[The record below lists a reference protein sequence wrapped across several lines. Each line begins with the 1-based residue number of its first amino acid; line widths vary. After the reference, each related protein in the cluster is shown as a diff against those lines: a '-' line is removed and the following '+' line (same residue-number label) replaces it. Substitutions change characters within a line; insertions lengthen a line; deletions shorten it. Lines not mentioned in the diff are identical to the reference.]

1 MSDQRTGDPC
11 TIVIFGAGGDLTKR
25 KLLPALV
32 NLRAY
37 GLLPKDFAIIG
48 VARKGLD
55 DGAFRAQLT
64 EDMAEFATSP
74 VDATVWAD
82 FQKRIHYC
90 EGDLADAATYQR
102 LAASIEKAGT
112 ANATRDNVLFYL
124 ATPPAV
130 FAEVVEQLGAAGL
143 TRSKKGW
150 RRVVV
155 EKPFGRDLDS
165 ARELNT
171 RLQRVLDEKQI
182 FRIDHYLGKETVQ
195 NLLVFRLANGIFE
208 PIWDRRYIENVQ
220 ITVAEEL
227 GVEDRGGY
235 YESAG
240 VLRDMIQN
248 HLFQLMT
255 LVTMEPPSSLEAEA
269 VRNEKVKVLES
280 IKPMDPEEIL
290 HATVR
295 GQYGEGFVK
304 GEKVPGYR
312 SEAKVSPKSTTETF
326 AALKLGIDNWRWAG
340 VPFYLRSG
348 KRLAKRDSRIVIN
361 FRKPPLHLFKQA
373 GLEAVSSN
381 RLILQVQPDEGIR
394 LHFKAKVPGPSIQVK
409 TVQLAFDY
417 DEFGERG
424 AATGY
429 ERLLY
434 DVMVGDSTLFH
445 REDMVEAAWRIA
457 TPIVDLW
464 ASLPPRDFP
473 NYAAGSWGP
482 QAASELL
489 ERDGR
494 HWIVDE

>member
-1 MSDQRTGDPC
+1 MSDQPAGDPC
-11 TIVIFGAGGDLTKR
+11 TIVIFGASGDLTKR

-32 NLRAY
+32 NLRTY

-48 VARKGLD
+48 VARNTAKLD
-55 DGAFRAQLT
+55 PG
-64 EDMAEFATSP
+64 
-74 VDATVWAD
+74 VWAD
-82 FQKRIHYC
+82 FEKRVYYC
-90 EGDLADAATYQR
+90 DGEFGNPETYTK
-102 LAASIEKAGT
+102 LAALLAKVGPENK
-112 ANATRDNVLFYL
+112 TRENVLFYL

-130 FAEVVEQLGAAGL
+130 FAEVVEHLGAAGL
-143 TRSKKGW
+143 TRSDKGW

-165 ARELNT
+165 ARELNRQLT
-171 RLQRVLDEKQI
+171 SVLSEKQI

-248 HLFQLMT
+248 HMFQLMT

-280 IKPMDPEEIL
+280 IKPMDGETII
-290 HATVR
+290 HDTVR
-295 GQYGEGFVK
+295 GQYGEGVVK
-304 GEKVPGYR
+304 GEKVPAYR
-312 SEAKVSPKSTTETF
+312 SEAKVSPKSNTETF
-326 AALKLGIDNWRWAG
+326 AALKLGIENWRWAG

-348 KRLAKRDSRIVIN
+348 KRLATRDSRIVIN

-381 RLILQVQPDEGIR
+381 RLIIQVQPNEGIR

-409 TVQLAFDY
+409 TVQLEFDY
-417 DEFGERG
+417 DEFGERS

-434 DVMVGDSTLFH
+434 DAMTGDSTLFH
-445 REDMVEAAWRIA
+445 RKDMVEAAWRVID
-457 TPIVDLW
+457 PILDVW
-464 ASLPPRDFP
+464 RSLPPRDFP
-473 NYAAGSWGP
+473 NYAAGTWGP
-482 QAASELL
+482 QAADQLL
-489 ERDGR
+489 ARDARQWRTPTGGP
-494 HWIVDE
+494 